1 MRSAGGNIFY
11 INHGK
16 LSNRLLTDL
25 FFKNKKNAKIIFK
38 NFFDFFFRKLTEFQ
52 PNFFSNI
59 KKLPKLFRKFFSNIF
74 FRNNFFSTNFF
85 LVNIFDIEFF
95 LAKIFFSQKY
105 FCEDFFLQYFRDFL
119 LYLMFAKFFIRN
131 FAYCEFFCFA
141 ILVYRKKYCKFF
153 LRFFFSAMNDN
164 TKFENVSFLKKS
176 KISLIVLLDFVF
188 FMLNYFR
195 FFLFFDFFNSILRH
209 QKVQRSEIN
218 SFWIFFQRKIIYM
231 SLFFQTL
238 FPETHKICN

>member
-16 LSNRLLTDL
+16 LCNRLLTDL

-95 LAKIFFSQKY
+95 LAKIF
-105 FCEDFFLQYFRDFL
+105 LR
-119 LYLMFAKFFIRN
+119 
-131 FAYCEFFCFA
+131 
-141 ILVYRKKYCKFF
+141 
-153 LRFFFSAMNDN
+153 RFFFTIFSRL
-164 TKFENVSFLKKS
+164 S
-176 KISLIVLLDFVF
+176 FVF
-188 FMLNYFR
+188 DVCEIFYSKFCLLR
-195 FFLFFDFFNSILRH
+195 IFLFCNFGVQKKIL
-209 QKVQRSEIN
+209 
-218 SFWIFFQRKIIYM
+218 
-231 SLFFQTL
+231 
-238 FPETHKICN
+238 